1 MINQVII
8 NLCFFFSQMRLLET
22 GIHYKHF
29 NYWIRSK
36 LHCYKGNMTVVVGL
50 ETAGPLFLLLLG
62 AYIICLFVL
71 GLEILWHRR
80 QQRLVRH

>member
-1 MINQVII
+1 
-8 NLCFFFSQMRLLET
+8 MRLLET

-62 AYIICLFVL
+62 AYIICPFVL

-80 QQRLVRH
+80 QLRLVRH